1 MTVYDVIML
10 VLTILFGGL
19 SLYLKTRKDL
29 IDVAKE
35 RIVDAE
41 MKYKDTTHANGEKFN
56 WVVDTLY
63 SYVPAPLKVIFT
75 KELICHIVQ
84 STFDT
89 MEHYAETQLDKV
101 VNKIVDK
108 KDE

>member
-75 KELICHIVQ
+75 KELIIKSKSSLYNSDLSLSQ
-84 STFDT
+84 IN
-89 MEHYAETQLDKV
+89 L
-101 VNKIVDK
+101 
-108 KDE
+108 